1 MNGATSA
8 AFAELHEGHA
18 AARDELLDLVNSRH
32 LANEVRVEDL
42 RETSGP
48 FLTALKKAADADSGQ
63 EEGPEVHIVLQG
75 PAGVGKTHL
84 AESLRQILS
93 GEVGVQIR
101 RKDGVDGQGSLVVW
115 IVRDGIR
122 PEGAPPTAP
131 VVRVRGLSS
140 REKRGLLTRRLV
152 PRIAQAHGIDARPF
166 FTEDVLGCLL
176 RGGVQEAGLNGAIRR
191 LERLCRRRAREI
203 SEGRAHEIDGSWLRG
218 VLGAEAAPIDA
229 PSRDLPAGAVH
240 APMVSSLGGA
250 MARVEAFAAP
260 GHGRLLVTGAGPQ
273 AEIACKVAR
282 TRLLALAPHLSMP
295 NDALRELDWHIH
307 VAGPTGP
314 KDGSS
319 LGWPAL
325 VAMCSFLSG
334 VAVEASFGFTGEVL
348 LSGELSAVGF
358 VEEKFLAC
366 EREGFSRLWLPRS
379 NLGEIAQDAEMRG
392 VCELTGVVPDVPAL
406 KALGLVGRR
415 A

>member
-1 MNGATSA
+1 MNGAVSS
-8 AFAELHEGHA
+8 AFAELHESHA
-18 AARDELLDLVNSRH
+18 AAREELLDLVNSRH
-32 LANEVRVEDL
+32 MAVDVRVEDL

-48 FLTALKKAADADSGQ
+48 FLTALKKAADADSG
-63 EEGPEVHIVLQG
+63 EEDGPEVHIVLQG

-84 AESLRQILS
+84 AQSLRQVLA

-101 RKDGVDGQGSLVVW
+101 RKDGVEGRGSLVIW
-115 IVRDGIR
+115 IARDGNR
-122 PEGAPPTAP
+122 PEGVPPTAP

-140 REKRGLLTRRLV
+140 REKRSLLTRRLV

-166 FTEDVLGCLL
+166 LAEDVLGCLL
-176 RGGVQEAGLNGAIRR
+176 RGGEQETGLNGAIRR

-203 SEGRAHEIDGSWLRG
+203 SEGRVHEIDGFWLRA
-218 VLGAEAAPIDA
+218 VLGAEAVPLDA
-229 PSRDLPAGAVH
+229 PSHDLPVGAAH

-250 MARVEAFAAP
+250 IARIEAFATP
-260 GHGRLLVTGAGPQ
+260 GKGRLLVTGAGPQ

-282 TRLLALAPHLSMP
+282 TRLLAMAPHLATPS
-295 NDALRELDWHIH
+295 DALRDLDWHIH
-307 VAGPTGP
+307 VAGPSGP

-334 VAVEASFGFTGEVL
+334 VAVDARFGFTGELL
-348 LSGELSAVGF
+348 LSGELAPVGF

-366 EREGFSRLWLPRS
+366 EREGFARMWLPRS
-379 NLGEIAQDAEMRG
+379 NIGEIAQDAEMRG
-392 VCELTGVVPDVPAL
+392 TCELTGVVPDVPAL
-406 KALGLVGRR
+406 KALGLVARR
-415 A
+415 S